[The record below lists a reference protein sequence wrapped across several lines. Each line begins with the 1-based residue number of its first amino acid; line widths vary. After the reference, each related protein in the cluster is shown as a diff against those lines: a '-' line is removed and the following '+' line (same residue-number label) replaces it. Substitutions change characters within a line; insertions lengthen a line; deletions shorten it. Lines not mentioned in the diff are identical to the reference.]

1 MYCLSL
7 FFKKKHT
14 EKRVIKKR
22 ARDIISSIKV
32 RALFF
37 IITSAIKKEIQLS
50 KMEKMESLFFLF
62 FLLIV

>member
-1 MYCLSL
+1 M
-7 FFKKKHT
+7 
-14 EKRVIKKR
+14 KKR
-22 ARDIISSIKV
+22 AKDIISSIRV
-32 RALFF
+32 SALFF